1 MSRLI
6 WKDWRIGI
14 LFSVM
19 LLLVG
24 CSVTEEEALEL
35 GRESYIASIEEE
47 AEQATVELD
56 DVQIFLPRGF
66 EVIEEQEYNI
76 LLQQGDQLFVLFHQP
91 SEPATSTIRLR
102 EDMESAGTAIIY
114 EVRETDE
121 MVSYLLVEEGEKE
134 GLLLVKTSVGGA
146 KISTLSTY
154 QRLENDINAMTQ
166 IVHSYQANRE

>member
-1 MSRLI
+1 MIL
-6 WKDWRIGI
+6 KGWRIGI

-19 LLLVG
+19 LVLVG

-35 GRESYIASIEEE
+35 GRQAYIVSIEEE
-47 AEQATVELD
+47 TEQSNVEMD
-56 DVQIFLPRGF
+56 EVQIFLPRGF

-76 LLQQGDQLFVLFHQP
+76 LLQQDDQLFVLFHQP
-91 SEPATSTIRLR
+91 SEPPTSTIRLK

-121 MVSYLLVEEGEKE
+121 LVSYLIVEEGEEE
-134 GLLLVKTSVGGA
+134 GLLLVKTAVGGA

-154 QRLENDINAMTQ
+154 KRLENDISAMTQ
-166 IVHSYQANRE
+166 IVHSYQANIE